1 MKYYA
6 YCELEIHIKINIVIL
21 VTYLTITRRKMMKTK
36 NYIKWFLFAFIGL
49 FLVACKPTAKFEYS
63 PTAPSAGEIVK
74 FDATKSTVY
83 KAKEGNAIRTYA
95 WNFGDGTQGTGAT
108 VEHTYTQVGQYTVM
122 LTVTDL
128 AGQTNSTTQK
138 IKVKQG
144 AITINREVQ
153 VLVQTANGAS
163 IPDANV
169 TIQGQ
174 RIKSD
179 QNGHASF
186 NLVLPQN
193 TLKVVAKFEKEGFIT
208 QSIVY
213 EVKDLKAI
221 SANLLAIKQVVP
233 VSDITMSQVIHSQD
247 LGATITIPANAFVKN
262 NGELA
267 TGAVNVEFTP
277 WDITNADL
285 NAMPANGVAKD
296 AQANIVDLISVGMI
310 TATFK
315 DANGQELQLANGKT
329 ADIQMNLPVKS
340 LNNQEMKAGTEIPMW
355 YFDESSGL
363 WIEEG
368 KGQVITS
375 NQSTTGLAV
384 HATVRHFSTWNWDL
398 KFENVGSVFVQ
409 CQSSGEAIPCYVTAK
424 ITLNDGS
431 ALTKSNNVAK
441 EGLTVVN
448 MPSSGTIY
456 WSAKDL
462 TGTLLGE
469 KTSTTAGNVIID
481 LGKPTTDHFIKCE
494 LPNGTAVSCSGKINE
509 KFDFSVAQDGGRLIT
524 GINDSDGQL
533 DWSAQS
539 ALIFETNQWVR
550 YKGKQVSGLNGN
562 VNIVLADR
570 EVVYSSSKG
579 LTFPAVCTSLID
591 SSNGPIEPNGNWEV
605 IPELIG
611 KSCNIEIT
619 VYGLDGVEEE
629 TLTFNAIYGKPV
641 QIQLPNQYSGFL
653 VSGKG
658 PIGYL
663 SIYALIQD
671 NGQEWVERIGFESE
685 PDQIAITKLL
695 MGAPDW

>member
-1 MKYYA
+1 M
-6 YCELEIHIKINIVIL
+6 
-21 VTYLTITRRKMMKTK
+21 K
-36 NYIKWFLFAFIGL
+36 NYIKWVLLAFIGL

-63 PTAPSAGEIVK
+63 PVAPSTGEIVK

-95 WNFGDGTQGTGAT
+95 WNFGDGTQATGAT
-108 VEHTYTQVGQYTVM
+108 VEHTYTQVGQYTVT
-122 LTVTDL
+122 LNVTDL
-128 AGQTNSTTQK
+128 AGQTSSTTQK

-144 AITINREVQ
+144 AITTNKEVAI
-153 VLVQTANGAS
+153 LVQTVNGAS
-163 IPDANV
+163 IPDADV
-169 TIQGQ
+169 TILGQ
-174 RIKSD
+174 RIKTD
-179 QNGHASF
+179 QNGRASL
-186 NLVLPQN
+186 NLILPQA
-193 TLKVVAKFEKEGFIT
+193 TKTVVAQFEKAGFIG

-213 EVKDLKAI
+213 EVANLKAL
-221 SANLLAIKQVVP
+221 SVNLLAIKQVVP
-233 VSDITMSQVIHSQD
+233 VSEISMAQVIQSQN
-247 LGATITIPANAFVKN
+247 LGATIKIPANAFVKN

-296 AQANIVDLISVGMI
+296 AQGNIVDLISAGMI

-375 NQSTTGLAV
+375 NQSATGLAV

-398 KFENVGSVFVQ
+398 KFENAGSVFVQ

-431 ALTKSNNVAK
+431 ALTKSNSVAK

-494 LPNGTAVSCSGKINE
+494 LPNGTALSCSGKINE

-550 YKGKQVSGLNGN
+550 YKGKQVSGFNGN
-562 VNIVLADR
+562 VNIVLTDR

-605 IPELIG
+605 MSELIG

-653 VSGKG
+653 ASGKG

-685 PDQIAITKLL
+685 SDQNAMIKLL